1 MSLKG
6 KLIVG
11 AWGVLSACVAVAMPT
26 KAEFQKVL
34 PLVRE
39 ISADDVAAVKSGK
52 MTPLEAGNNAF
63 ARAKD
68 TSIDE
73 ASRYLF
79 HESAFAHYVRAAEYD
94 KAAEVVES
102 LKTSVKD
109 VPDSAIAEFIER
121 RLKKIP
127 RKHAGQLYAM
137 LRDARVRD
145 RISKKLETYRKAAA
159 AKSADADLQTR
170 VAAAN
175 VLLENWEEALKAF
188 AKCGGETAKV
198 AVAETGA
205 KAMAPDAIADFW
217 WTYKVMDT
225 EFTDYAETLEEAFKS
240 HAAMWYRQ
248 ALDSGALKGVKRQL
262 VEKRIEGIEPTK
274 SVTVA
279 KKTDEETPSD
289 KSASS
294 EKTVPCSEPKFADG
308 RQKKL
313 EFELKR
319 GVKLEFLEA
328 PAGSFM
334 MGKEGVTDR
343 RSAEF
348 HHKVTITRPF
358 FMSKTMV
365 SQEQFLALMTPTRPW
380 RAENEYDQVFGNQV
394 AAVCLLSDIDEY
406 CAKLTKRYRSRF
418 PKGYVVR
425 LPTEAEYEYT
435 VRKWAG
441 ETSYNPSLQQ
451 YLEAFKSKGIDLNG
465 KDVKWFDGNLQ
476 MKKDGKTIKVFG
488 PVGLARGNAWGFLD
502 FKGANMVLDR
512 LGRARFNNLSRDT
525 WDFKRT
531 CRPSEFNDPG
541 FGYQDIEVDPLRYE
555 STDLVYT
562 MFADM
567 CVKPV
572 WMDGFGA
579 NFRLVIGPDLIAEKG
594 LKKK

>member
-11 AWGVLSACVAVAMPT
+11 AWGVLSACVVAAMPT

-159 AKSADADLQTR
+159 AKSADADLQAR

-198 AVAETGA
+198 AAAETGA

-274 SVTVA
+274 PAVA
-279 KKTDEETPSD
+279 V
-289 KSASS
+289 ASS
-294 EKTVPCSEPKFADG
+294 QPTAHAAVP
-308 RQKKL
+308 QKGIAL
-313 EFELKR
+313 EIAH
-319 GVKLEFLEA
+319 GVKMEFIFC
-328 PAGSFM
+328 PAGTFT
-334 MGKEGVTDR
+334 MGHRGDTNPASPFFE
-343 RSAEF
+343 
-348 HHKVTITRPF
+348 HQVTITRPF
-358 FMSKTMV
+358 WMSKYPVTV
-365 SQEQFLALMTPTRPW
+365 GDVT
-380 RAENEYDQVFGNQV
+380 
-394 AAVCLLSDIDEY
+394 AVCG
-406 CAKLTKRYRSRF
+406 KLDRELTPMQMAVGPKMPYFIIGKDGSYEKIFDFMRRVVERVGTSLPSGQTLRF
-418 PKGYVVR
+418 
-425 LPTEAEYEYT
+425 PTEAEYEYAASAGGKVEIYT
-435 VRKWAG
+435 GRKWCWG
-441 ETSYNPSLQQ
+441 NPRNSFLWEDLKEL
-451 YLEAFKSKGIDLNG
+451 LEEKGISA
-465 KDVKWFDGNLQ
+465 DVQNKPASPIHLHGPSIYASRETV
-476 MKKDGKTIKVFG
+476 MG
-488 PVGLARGNAWGFLD
+488 PVGERGVNAWGLGD
-502 FKGANMVLDR
+502 VYAGAVVLDR
-512 LGRARFNNLSRDT
+512 CPRGENS
-525 WDFKRT
+525 DFT
-531 CRPSEFNDPG
+531 GVYSPTAT
-541 FGYQDIEVDPLRYE
+541 DPLFTNGDEQMVLYMA
-555 STDLVYT
+555 SKSP
-562 MFADM
+562 FS
-567 CVKPV
+567 VKP
-572 WMDGFGA
+572 
-579 NFRLVIGPDLIAEKG
+579 FRLVIGPDLIAEKG